1 MQSVKPV
8 IDRPVIVEG
17 KYDKIKL
24 ASVFDAVIIT
34 TDGFGI
40 FKNKEKR
47 DFIKALAKERGVIVC
62 TDSDGAGKV
71 IRGHLGGLVPPD
83 MIANVYIPRIKG
95 KEKRKTHP
103 SAEGYI
109 GVEGV
114 DKETLLRVFA
124 PFISGSETARAAI
137 TPADLYEMGLCG
149 KANSARLRSAL
160 CERLGL
166 PPLSSKAFC
175 EAVNYLYTKE
185 RIAAELSKITE
196 DAK

>member
-1 MQSVKPV
+1 MKQK

-24 ASVFDAVIIT
+24 SSVFDAVIIT

-47 DFIKALAKERGVIVC
+47 DLIKTLAKERGAIVA

-71 IRGHLGGLVPPD
+71 IRGHLNGLVPPE
-83 MIANVYIPRIKG
+83 MIANVYIPQIKG
-95 KEKRKTHP
+95 KEKRKTRP

-114 DKETLLRVFA
+114 DKETLLRIFA
-124 PFISGSETARAAI
+124 PFLSGAEAPAEKL
-137 TPADLYEMGLCG
+137 TPADLYELGLCG
-149 KANSARLRSAL
+149 KENSAKLRERVS
-160 CERLGL
+160 ERLGL

-175 EAVNYLYTKE
+175 EAVNFLYTKE
-185 RIAAELSKITE
+185 RIGKEIGKITE
-196 DAK
+196 EDR